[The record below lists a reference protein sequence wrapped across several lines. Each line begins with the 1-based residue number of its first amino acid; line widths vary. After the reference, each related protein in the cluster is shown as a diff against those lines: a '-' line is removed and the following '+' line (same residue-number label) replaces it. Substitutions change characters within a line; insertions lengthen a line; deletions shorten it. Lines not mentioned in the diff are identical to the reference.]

1 MSDESEWTL
10 IGKKSPQLPQMFY
23 PVDNTDMTIKTG
35 DIVAA
40 RCTMVNI
47 VFPAAALSD
56 YYKSPFSDIVELH
69 VMSMG
74 VVVRNPRQA
83 EALVLGDEFPP
94 FLGLKKKSKRG

>member
-1 MSDESEWTL
+1 VTDESEWTL

-56 YYKSPFSDIVELH
+56 DQKSPFSEISEVDLF
-69 VMSMG
+69 
-74 VVVRNPRQA
+74 
-83 EALVLGDEFPP
+83 LVTSCYDNKTNGCHGTQLI
-94 FLGLKKKSKRG
+94 KSVKNYP